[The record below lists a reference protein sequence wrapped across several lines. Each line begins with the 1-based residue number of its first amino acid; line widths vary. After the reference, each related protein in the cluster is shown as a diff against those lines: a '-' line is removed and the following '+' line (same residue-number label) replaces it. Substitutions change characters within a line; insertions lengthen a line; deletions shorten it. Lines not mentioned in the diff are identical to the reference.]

1 MTIPHSVGI
10 ISMQH
15 QRPFTARDFPQFLR
29 WKAAGFDFVELLVP
43 EPGELELA
51 ATRRAL
57 DAAGLGCLLAARVNL
72 DRNLTSDDAAKRQA
86 GVDYL
91 RHAVDTAHALGATT
105 VGGPLYGNPLVFA
118 GRAPHPVDEAL
129 RQRRVDA
136 CVEGLRAAAP
146 HAAAAGVALGV
157 EPLNRFET
165 DFLNT
170 TRQGVALMQ
179 LVGHASVGLV
189 LDTFHMNME
198 DDDIA
203 GAIRA
208 AAGHIVHF
216 QANENHR
223 GYLGTGHIDW
233 TAVARALDDAG
244 YIGTVSLEPFRR
256 NDERI
261 GVPFAQW
268 KPPARDEQAELAA
281 SCALIKSV
289 LHLNG
294 TRK

>member
-1 MTIPHSVGI
+1 MTHPIGI

-15 QRPFTARDFPQFLR
+15 QRPFTERDFGQFAR
-29 WKAAGFDFVELLVP
+29 WRAAGFDFVELLVP
-43 EPGELELA
+43 EPGELDLS

-57 DAAGLGCLLAARVNL
+57 ADAGLGVVLAARVNL
-72 DRNLTSDDAAKRQA
+72 DRNLTSDDFARRQA
-86 GVDYL
+86 GTDYL
-91 RHAVDTAHALGATT
+91 RYAVDVAHALGAAV

-129 RQRRVDA
+129 RERRVQC
-136 CVEGLRAAAP
+136 CVAGLAAAAP
-146 HAAAAGVALGV
+146 HARAAGVRLAV

-165 DFLNT
+165 DVLNT
-170 TRQGVALMQ
+170 TRQGVALMK
-179 LVGHASVGLV
+179 LVGDPAVGLV

-198 DDDIA
+198 DDDIPD
-203 GAIRA
+203 AIRA
-208 AAGHIVHF
+208 AAGHLIHF

-233 TAVARALDDAG
+233 TATVRALADIG
-244 YIGTVSLEPFRR
+244 YEGTVSLEPFRR

-261 GVPFAQW
+261 GIPFAQW
-268 KPPARDEQAELAA
+268 KPPGHDEQAELAA
-281 SCALIKSV
+281 SCALMRSL

-294 TRK
+294 TRR

>member
-1 MTIPHSVGI
+1 MTTNPIGI

-15 QRPFTARDFPQFLR
+15 QRPFTAREFPQFAR
-29 WKAAGFDFVELLVP
+29 WREAGFDFVELLVP
-43 EPGELELA
+43 EPGELDLA

-57 DAAGLGCLLAARVNL
+57 SDNGLGAVLAARVNL
-72 DRNLTSDDAAKRQA
+72 DRNLTSDDAGKRRA
-86 GVDYL
+86 GRDYL
-91 RHAVDTAHALGATT
+91 RTCVDVAHALGART
-105 VGGPLYGNPLVFA
+105 VGGPLYGSPLVFA

-129 RQRRVDA
+129 RQRRVDW
-136 CVEGLRAAAP
+136 CVEGLCEAAP
-146 HAAAAGVALGV
+146 HAAAAGVVLGV

-165 DFLNT
+165 DVLNT

-179 LVGHASVGLV
+179 LVGQPSVGLV

-203 GAIRA
+203 DAIRA
-208 AAGHIVHF
+208 AAGHIAHF

-233 TAVARALDDAG
+233 TATVRALADVG
-244 YIGTVSLEPFRR
+244 YRGTVSLEPFRR

-261 GVPFAQW
+261 GIPFAQW
-268 KPPARDEQAELAA
+268 KAPARDEQAELAA
-281 SCALIKSV
+281 SCAFIKNL

-294 TRK
+294 TRR

>member
-1 MTIPHSVGI
+1 MQNNPIGI

-15 QRPFTARDFPQFLR
+15 QRPFTAREFPQFAR
-29 WKAAGFDFVELLVP
+29 WREAGFDFVELLVP
-43 EPGELELA
+43 EPGELDLA

-57 DAAGLGCLLAARVNL
+57 ADAGLGCVLAARVNL
-72 DRNLTSDDAAKRQA
+72 DRNLSSDDSARRQA
-86 GVDYL
+86 GRDYL
-91 RHAVDTAHALGATT
+91 RYAVDVAASLGAPV

-129 RQRRVDA
+129 RRQREQWCID
-136 CVEGLRAAAP
+136 GLRGAAP
-146 HAAAAGVALGV
+146 HAAAAGVKLGV

-165 DFLNT
+165 DILNT
-170 TRQGVALMQ
+170 TRQGVALMKA
-179 LVGHASVGLV
+179 VAHPAVGLV

-198 DDDIA
+198 DDDISD
-203 GAIRA
+203 AIRS

-223 GYLGTGHIDW
+223 GYLGTGHVDW
-233 TAVARALDDAG
+233 TATVRALADVGYAG
-244 YIGTVSLEPFRR
+244 TISLEPFRR

-281 SCALIKSV
+281 SCGFIKQL
-289 LHLNG
+289 LHLNE
-294 TRK
+294 TRR